1 MNLNYCPA
9 LFHFKLAPFR
19 LDLVVLNSLSFCI
32 CGIIL
37 ISSFLKNNF
46 VGYRV
51 FNDRVFFFFLLVL
64 STLNI
69 SSHCLLV
76 SKFYD
81 EKLTEKIIDNPLYV
95 NHFSPS
101 TFKIL
106 FGVWKL
112 DYYVSWCRYLWVDM
126 NLLRLLNF
134 NNYAFHKIE
143 EVISNYIFKYS
154 SVPLFL
160 SCLVSLQCV
169 CPSSLWNYAC
179 QVGYLHFFSL
189 YSLSVL
195 QMW

>member
-1 MNLNYCPA
+1 MTEY
-9 LFHFKLAPFR
+9 
-19 LDLVVLNSLSFCI
+19 
-32 CGIIL
+32 
-37 ISSFLKNNF
+37 
-46 VGYRV
+46 
-51 FNDRVFFFFLLVL
+51 FFFLLVL
-64 STLNI
+64 STLTM

-81 EKLTEKIIDNPLYV
+81 EKLTEKITETPFYLY
-95 NHFSPS
+95 HFSPAP
-101 TFKIL
+101 FKIL

-112 DYYVSWCRYLWVDM
+112 DHYVSWCRYLWVYSIW

-154 SVPLFL
+154 SVPLYL
-160 SCLVSLQCV
+160 SCLAFPQCV

-195 QMW
+195 QKW